1 MSGDAANESGPL
13 PDEPE
18 LIARSQ
24 QGDAGAFNEIVI
36 RYRQRAFAMIYQMV
50 RHKEDAWDLAQD
62 GFLKAWKNIRHFRG
76 QSQFFTWLYRI
87 LMNVTIDWV
96 RRKQV
101 QGETEFDDTVGLKD
115 IEPASATTPRAEPQ
129 PADRL
134 ENKEI
139 RSRIDAAI
147 QKLSPDHREVI
158 VLREIDGLEYQ
169 EIADRLRLPE
179 GTVKSRINRGRT
191 ELARQVMKLRDHD
204 QTASTPRARGRTRTS
219 PTEAQS

>member
-1 MSGDAANESGPL
+1 MNKPDPRPSNPHHAEPERGSAADESGPL

-18 LIARSQ
+18 LIARCQ
-24 QGDAGAFNEIVI
+24 QGDASAFNEIVI

-50 RHKEDAWDLAQD
+50 RHEDDAWDLAQD
-62 GFLKAWKNIRHFRG
+62 GFLKAWKNIRQFRG

-101 QGETEFDDTVGLKD
+101 QGETEFDDSVGLAD
-115 IEPASATTPRAEPQ
+115 IEPASATTPRAEPE

-134 ENKEI
+134 GNKEI

-147 QKLSPDHREVI
+147 QRLSPEHREVI
-158 VLREIDGLEYQ
+158 VLREIDGLDYQ
-169 EIADRLRLPE
+169 EIADRVGIPLGSVMSRLFY
-179 GTVKSRINRGRT
+179 
-191 ELARQVMKLRDHD
+191 ARKKLQTMLRDIYE
-204 QTASTPRARGRTRTS
+204 TL
-219 PTEAQS
+219 

>member
-1 MSGDAANESGPL
+1 MNKDEPHPSNPLNAESLRGSADETAGPL

-18 LIARSQ
+18 LISRSQ
-24 QGDAGAFNEIVI
+24 QGDAAAFNELVI

-50 RHKEDAWDLAQD
+50 RHEEDAWDLAQD

-87 LMNVTIDWV
+87 LMNVTIDAL

-101 QGETEFDDTVGLKD
+101 QGEKAFDDAVGLQD
-115 IEPASATTPRAEPQ
+115 IEPASTTTPKEELA
-129 PADRL
+129 PATKLSD
-134 ENKEI
+134 KEI
-139 RSRIDAAI
+139 RARIDLAI

-169 EIADRLRLPE
+169 EIADQVGIPLGSVMSRLFY
-179 GTVKSRINRGRT
+179 
-191 ELARQVMKLRDHD
+191 ARKKLQSLLRDVYE
-204 QTASTPRARGRTRTS
+204 SL
-219 PTEAQS
+219 